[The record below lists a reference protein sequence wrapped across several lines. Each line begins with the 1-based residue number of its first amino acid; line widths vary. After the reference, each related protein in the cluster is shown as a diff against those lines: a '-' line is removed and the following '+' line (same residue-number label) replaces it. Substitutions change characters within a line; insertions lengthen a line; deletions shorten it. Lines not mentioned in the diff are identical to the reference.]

1 MSNGKTFNAGILGFG
16 MIGKVHAYGYLNLPL
31 FFDPVPLRA
40 RITHV
45 VTAPAGNRRKGAG
58 RRSAPTWRPPITAR

>member
-31 FFDPVPLRA
+31 YFDPVPLAGPNHPRGD
-40 RITHV
+40 H
-45 VTAPAGNRRKGAG
+45 PAGNGREGAADD
-58 RRSAPTWRPPITAR
+58 RAPTWRPPITAR